1 MVSCHSE
8 RPDGGDGVL
17 NLETGVITC
26 LSPVFYSVSFS
37 PYGLSGRPHPRRHA
51 LFLLCKN
58 GMRLLESYWF
68 LQKGI
73 VNGDIDVGV
82 TGSRI
87 VVRSD
92 IVIYSK
98 GRGQAK
104 SLIFLE
110 LCLK

>member
-1 MVSCHSE
+1 MDCLAG
-8 RPDGGDGVL
+8 PIYGD
-17 NLETGVITC
+17 TP
-26 LSPVFYSVSFS
+26 SFYF
-37 PYGLSGRPHPRRHA
+37 Y
-51 LFLLCKN
+51 KN

-73 VNGDIDVGV
+73 VNGNIDVGV

-98 GRGQAK
+98 VKGPSK
-104 SLIFLE
+104 ILDFLE
-110 LCLK
+110 LCLE

>member
-1 MVSCHSE
+1 MVVMGCSTWRLASSLALHLCSTLFPS
-8 RPDGGDGVL
+8 RPMDCLAGPINGD
-17 NLETGVITC
+17 TP
-26 LSPVFYSVSFS
+26 SFYF
-37 PYGLSGRPHPRRHA
+37 Y
-51 LFLLCKN
+51 KN

-104 SLIFLE
+104 SMIF
-110 LCLK
+110 

>member
-1 MVSCHSE
+1 MVVMGCSTWRLASSLALHLCSTLFPS
-8 RPDGGDGVL
+8 RPMDCLAGPIHGD
-17 NLETGVITC
+17 TP
-26 LSPVFYSVSFS
+26 SSFFY
-37 PYGLSGRPHPRRHA
+37 
-51 LFLLCKN
+51 KN

-87 VVRSD
+87 VVRTD

-104 SLIFLE
+104 SMIF
-110 LCLK
+110 